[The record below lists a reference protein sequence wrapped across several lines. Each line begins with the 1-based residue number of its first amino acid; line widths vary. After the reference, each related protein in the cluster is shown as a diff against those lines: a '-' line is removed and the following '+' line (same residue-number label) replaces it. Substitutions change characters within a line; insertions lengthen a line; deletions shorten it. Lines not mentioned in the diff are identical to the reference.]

1 MLFLPQSV
9 QAARQKILK
18 DLDAGRIVESAAFE
32 KLLALDPVDL
42 AVLEEQAIGARDA
55 GDSATTEKL
64 LRQILTAHPWYWA
77 AYRELSKVPQLA
89 DFSNAYLELAF
100 ANLLLDEEAME
111 DMGESPEL
119 PEIEAL
125 PGFHAEMSLV
135 ERLEFAAA
143 ALQEHRNTETAEV
156 TAALQPYRLIWELR
170 DALDV
175 TPELV
180 DSILAAGPEMDLLL
194 TGILRGWARELMPS
208 DTGGLIENTLALVGE
223 RCLASSAPDVLEF
236 ITLTD
241 ADASGAAGWALDKIL
256 LKHPAEGLAALLPTV
271 AAAGT
276 GERMALA
283 ERSLR
288 LAGFDPA
295 GDLIAELTKGLD
307 KLPKNELSDVVPVL
321 IGATLIKRG
330 KAGMERATSILRRYE
345 RKMTQAARE
354 ECEDILD
361 AAASSGDLSAEPQEP
376 GEPISV
382 YDICAGKVV
391 WEDDGEEEEEE
402 DEE

>member
-1 MLFLPQSV
+1 
-9 QAARQKILK
+9 
-18 DLDAGRIVESAAFE
+18 
-32 KLLALDPVDL
+32 
-42 AVLEEQAIGARDA
+42 
-55 GDSATTEKL
+55 
-64 LRQILTAHPWYWA
+64 
-77 AYRELSKVPQLA
+77 
-89 DFSNAYLELAF
+89 
-100 ANLLLDEEAME
+100 
-111 DMGESPEL
+111 
-119 PEIEAL
+119 
-125 PGFHAEMSLV
+125 MSLV
-135 ERLEFAAA
+135 ESLEFAVS
-143 ALQEHRNTETAEV
+143 ALSEHRNSEPAEV
-156 TAALQPYRLIWELR
+156 TSELLPYRLLWELR

-180 DSILAAGPEMDLLL
+180 DRILAVGPEMDPLL

-208 DTGGLIENTLALVGE
+208 DSGGLIENTIALIGE
-223 RCLASSAPDVLEF
+223 RSLPSSAPDVLEF

-256 LKHPAEGLAALLPTV
+256 TKHPAEGLAALLPV
-271 AAAGT
+271 IPESGT

-288 LAGFDPA
+288 LPGFDPA
-295 GDLIAELTKGLD
+295 GELIAELSKSLD

-330 KAGMERATSILRRYE
+330 KAGMERATSILKRYE

-361 AAASSGDLSAEPQEP
+361 AAASSGDLSAEPEEP
-376 GEPISV
+376 GETITV

-391 WEDDGEEEEEE
+391 WEEDEDEEEEEME
-402 DEE
+402 